1 MRYCPSC
8 GTEYV
13 DEAQDCADCGV
24 PLGDEPPQ
32 PADTVELCPVLNL
45 ASAGDIAVAKS
56 MLEGAGIAYHMRGEG
71 IHGLYGAGVA
81 GTALFGPVQVH
92 VDKARADEAVAILST
107 MIEEEWGEGEEPG
120 GDGENDR

>member
-1 MRYCPSC
+1 
-8 GTEYV
+8 V

-107 MIEEEWGEGEEPG
+107 MIEEEWGKGEEPG